1 MGAERDQEGVKM
13 AVSKEQFL
21 RYVRVQKSGVTNMW
35 DVGRV
40 SRLSGLG
47 RDTIMDIMKNYSLY
61 AKKLEDAEFRSKMKS
76 MLKRR

>member
-1 MGAERDQEGVKM
+1 MKM

-47 RDTIMDIMKNYSLY
+47 RDTIMDIMKNYGKY
-61 AKKLEDAEFRSKMKS
+61 AKKLEK
-76 MLKRR
+76 